1 MLASNPSYV
10 IYAFKEG
17 SIRVINQS
25 AKDHFKLSNASKA
38 RIVDLALTADV
49 TVNDYPDT
57 LLLCLDEEG
66 NITIFELEVVEAGS
80 SGTERTRWLEVALR
94 EVDMP
99 QRVILQPQD
108 SRWFVTIHASSLRLW
123 SLPQIK
129 QEISMG
135 TTLHPTAPQL
145 QRCCCSVPL
154 PAPAHDVAFSIDGT
168 CLLALTKGSLMVWKR
183 QESERP
189 GLQLIQQLA
198 IQSDEDF
205 PEHPEMLRF
214 VGTKDVQALVL
225 ASASGCDLRVYS
237 FSPRSPSPVGPL
249 MQLLRLAPAGSSA
262 IARLEVDKTE
272 HRTLAASFTN
282 RNCFILLPLVQG
294 WSTSSRIAFPFAQRF
309 GACAPCSHHALMT
322 ALSLK
327 KTIKDLFLYRATRA
341 VDQDGKW
348 NIVVH
353 QLPENMVR
361 PQEAKLKVEVK
372 PPEQKLKV
380 EVKPPE
386 QKTPEEQSPEVS
398 PQVNG
403 FKGHDEGEEAEEPE
417 AAASSSAQ
425 KHDVV
430 DKEFV
435 KQIAASFVKGLEKRK
450 ADLAERIVSEV
461 AKSRGKSGM
470 ENEVLNQVLAK
481 VKEVRE
487 VQAASEKSLQAAA
500 RQASDAWAET
510 SAASMASQL
519 SKEFGKIS
527 DGVAAT
533 LAKELAQSR
542 KFCEALARGVQK
554 SQAAATKQALEA
566 LRPQEIQESLGFGE
580 SLEETLAPV
589 FKEELRAHFEQEL
602 GPLIGL
608 RVTEMLS
615 AFREQ
620 MTECLKGI
628 AVEHEQAA
636 LRLGRDLAPVVA
648 EELKEVKDLLQTS
661 GSSGSRS
668 LSEAEL
674 EDLSRQVEVEV
685 IQPLHARVKELT
697 SQVKALRVE
706 VEQLQRTEGKQPSS
720 PEAEAS
726 QARELQQLFQEGSV
740 EDAFERALQRQEHAR
755 YVDFLEQLCSLVQPD
770 QWLNEEPAG
779 LHLGSQVKMKLMYA
793 LAQQLSDKSLDEGI
807 FHSKVEWINE
817 LWLGLDLGDKALQ
830 AKDLCTKMIEAL
842 ERAEGPG
849 REQALRKL
857 KRTLQQAA
865 KMLERD

>member
-1 MLASNPSYV
+1 
-10 IYAFKEG
+10 
-17 SIRVINQS
+17 
-25 AKDHFKLSNASKA
+25 
-38 RIVDLALTADV
+38 
-49 TVNDYPDT
+49 
-57 LLLCLDEEG
+57 
-66 NITIFELEVVEAGS
+66 
-80 SGTERTRWLEVALR
+80 
-94 EVDMP
+94 
-99 QRVILQPQD
+99 
-108 SRWFVTIHASSLRLW
+108 
-123 SLPQIK
+123 
-129 QEISMG
+129 
-135 TTLHPTAPQL
+135 
-145 QRCCCSVPL
+145 
-154 PAPAHDVAFSIDGT
+154 
-168 CLLALTKGSLMVWKR
+168 
-183 QESERP
+183 
-189 GLQLIQQLA
+189 
-198 IQSDEDF
+198 
-205 PEHPEMLRF
+205 
-214 VGTKDVQALVL
+214 
-225 ASASGCDLRVYS
+225 
-237 FSPRSPSPVGPL
+237 
-249 MQLLRLAPAGSSA
+249 MQLLRLAPPGSSA

-309 GACAPCSHHALMT
+309 GADAPCSHHALMT

-353 QLPENMVR
+353 QVPENLVR
-361 PQEAKLKVEVK
+361 PQEANLKEVKPPERKLKVEVK
-372 PPEQKLKV
+372 A
-380 EVKPPE
+380 PPE

-403 FKGHDEGEEAEEPE
+403 FGKGHEGEAEEPE
-417 AAASSSAQ
+417 AASSSAQ

-450 ADLAERIVSEV
+450 GDLADRIVSEV
-461 AKSRGKSGM
+461 LAKSRGKSG
-470 ENEVLNQVLAK
+470 EPEVLDQVLAK

-500 RQASDAWAET
+500 RQATDAWAET

-527 DGVAAT
+527 DDVAAT

-589 FKEELRAHFEQEL
+589 FKSELRAHFEQEL

-636 LRLGRDLAPVVA
+636 LRLGRDLAPVVV
-648 EELKEVKDLLQTS
+648 EELKQVKDLLTS
-661 GSSGSRS
+661 SSSGRPGS

-674 EDLSRQVEVEV
+674 EDLSRAVEAEV

-697 SQVKALRVE
+697 SQVKALRLE
-706 VEQLQRTEGKQPSS
+706 VEQLQREGKQPSS

-726 QARELQQLFQEGSV
+726 QARELQELFQEGSV

-779 LHLGSQVKMKLMYA
+779 LQLAVQVRMKLMYA

-817 LWLGLDLGDKALQ
+817 LWLTFDLGDKALQ

>member
-1 MLASNPSYV
+1 
-10 IYAFKEG
+10 
-17 SIRVINQS
+17 
-25 AKDHFKLSNASKA
+25 
-38 RIVDLALTADV
+38 
-49 TVNDYPDT
+49 
-57 LLLCLDEEG
+57 
-66 NITIFELEVVEAGS
+66 
-80 SGTERTRWLEVALR
+80 
-94 EVDMP
+94 
-99 QRVILQPQD
+99 
-108 SRWFVTIHASSLRLW
+108 
-123 SLPQIK
+123 
-129 QEISMG
+129 
-135 TTLHPTAPQL
+135 
-145 QRCCCSVPL
+145 
-154 PAPAHDVAFSIDGT
+154 
-168 CLLALTKGSLMVWKR
+168 
-183 QESERP
+183 
-189 GLQLIQQLA
+189 
-198 IQSDEDF
+198 
-205 PEHPEMLRF
+205 
-214 VGTKDVQALVL
+214 
-225 ASASGCDLRVYS
+225 
-237 FSPRSPSPVGPL
+237 
-249 MQLLRLAPAGSSA
+249 MQLLRLAPSGSSA

-309 GACAPCSHHALMT
+309 GADAPCSHHALMT

-353 QLPENMVR
+353 QLPENLVR

-372 PPEQKLKV
+372 PPEQN
-380 EVKPPE
+380 
-386 QKTPEEQSPEVS
+386 TPEEQSPEVS

-403 FKGHDEGEEAEEPE
+403 FSKGHDEGEEEAEEPE

-450 ADLAERIVSEV
+450 GDLAERIVSEV
-461 AKSRGKSGM
+461 LAKSREKSGM
-470 ENEVLNQVLAK
+470 EPEVLNQVLAK

-500 RQASDAWAET
+500 RQATDAWAET

-580 SLEETLAPV
+580 SLEETLTPV
-589 FKEELRAHFEQEL
+589 FKSELRAHFEQEL

-648 EELKEVKDLLQTS
+648 EELKQVKHLLQTS
-661 GSSGSRS
+661 GSSGSPGS

-674 EDLSRQVEVEV
+674 EDLSRAVEVEV

-697 SQVKALRVE
+697 TQVKALRVE
-706 VEQLQRTEGKQPSS
+706 VEQLQRSEGKQPSS

-726 QARELQQLFQEGSV
+726 EAKELQKLFQEGSV
-740 EDAFERALQRQEHAR
+740 EDAFERALQRQEQAR

-779 LHLGSQVKMKLMYA
+779 LHLGLQVKMKLMYA

-817 LWLGLDLGDKALQ
+817 LWLGFDLGDKALQ